1 MSFEV
6 KDYVKHILTKEKC
19 MIIRKGK
26 EQFLIRTPDYKEV
39 WVYDYEIEK
48 CE

>member
-1 MSFEV
+1 
-6 KDYVKHILTKEKC
+6 